1 MPKYRVYE
9 IEEKKVMVMGVY
21 ITRAVLRTMWDI
33 DFDTL
38 EEAEKKLETFPV
50 AGNYTILP
58 IYH

>member
-9 IEEKKVMVMGVY
+9 IEEKKVMIMGVY
-21 ITRAVLRTMWDI
+21 ITRSVLRTMWHT
-33 DFDTL
+33 DFATL

-50 AGNYTILP
+50 SGNYTILP